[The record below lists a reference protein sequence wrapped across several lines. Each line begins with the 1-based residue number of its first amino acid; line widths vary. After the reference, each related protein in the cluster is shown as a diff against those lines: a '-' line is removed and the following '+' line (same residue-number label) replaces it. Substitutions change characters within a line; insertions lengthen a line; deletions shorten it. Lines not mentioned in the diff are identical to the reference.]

1 MKPAKGRQVQDLI
14 LTLGYIY
21 LGFIDIDIDI
31 KGLFCDLVGRICLL
45 SALIGINLWQ
55 SHETQALSPQ
65 GTPCVSRGLYSPP
78 PKCNHSCR
86 IFTTSLIY
94 GHRHTIALNWSWIN
108 GSSVPMN
115 ISLDNCLIF
124 YILRFE
130 VFAPT
135 IRAFPF
141 WISRVGGW
149 GRIVPLLV
157 LSQVSRP
164 FKEVSRPGWDAELM
178 ETSFRPV
185 LSPPFKPQIKL

>member
-21 LGFIDIDIDI
+21 FRFIDIDIDI

-135 IRAFPF
+135 IRAFSF
-141 WISRVGGW
+141 WISRVGQDCAFVGVVP
-149 GRIVPLLV
+149 GVEALQRGVEARLRCGINGNLIPPCIV
-157 LSQVSRP
+157 
-164 FKEVSRPGWDAELM
+164 
-178 ETSFRPV
+178 TSFQTPN
-185 LSPPFKPQIKL
+185 